1 MKILLTATLILIIVL
16 AFFIADAC
24 SIAPRHYHNGST
36 ALVLSVYDVPVI
48 VYVANDPS
56 AFVNGRAHHGYT
68 PANWSGS
75 GGMPTQ

>member
-48 VYVANDPS
+48 VY
-56 AFVNGRAHHGYT
+56 T